1 VTHHLGLLLPAAYAS
16 RVADPAD
23 QSPPPSLA
31 YQAATA
37 TQEPAPRGT
46 PAEAFRLARRAFLKG
61 ERLDMSQLAAELG
74 VSRPTLYRWTGDR
87 DALLVDVIWSL
98 TEELLADATREAQG
112 KGPEYALSVTLGFLH
127 RTAAAAPLRVFLEN
141 DGERALRLVT
151 GRHAVHGRLAEA
163 VRRLIVDTEHRDGWQ
178 APLDPSTLS
187 YAIVRLGE
195 AFVYNDEINH
205 LEPDL
210 TSARD
215 TIARLIGAETS
226 RR

>member
-1 VTHHLGLLLPAAYAS
+1 MLAP
-16 RVADPAD
+16 VAAD
-23 QSPPPSLA
+23 QPPAPSLA
-31 YQAATA
+31 YQAATSA
-37 TQEPAPRGT
+37 EEPTPRAT
-46 PAEAFRLARRAFLKG
+46 PAEAFRLARRTFLKG
-61 ERLDMSQLAAELG
+61 ERLDMSQLATELG
-74 VSRPTLYRWTGDR
+74 ISRPTLYRWTGDR

-98 TEELLADATREAQG
+98 TEELLADAVKEAKG

-127 RTAAAAPLRVFLEN
+127 RTAAAGPLRVFLEN

-151 GRHAVHGRLAEA
+151 SRHAVHGRLVTA
-163 VRRLIVDTEHRDGWQ
+163 VHDLITTTESRDGWQ
-178 APLDPSTLS
+178 APLDPATLS

-210 TSARD
+210 GSARD
-215 TIARLIGAETS
+215 TIARLIGAKTT

>member
-1 VTHHLGLLLPAAYAS
+1 MLPPVAASANQP
-16 RVADPAD
+16 PA
-23 QSPPPSLA
+23 PSLA

-37 TQEPAPRGT
+37 AEDAAPRAT

-74 VSRPTLYRWTGDR
+74 ISRPTLYRWTGDR

-98 TEELLADATREAQG
+98 TEELLADSVKEAKG

-127 RTAAAAPLRVFLEN
+127 RTAAAGPLRVFLEN

-151 GRHAVHGRLAEA
+151 SRHHAVHGRLVAA
-163 VRRLIVDTEHRDGWQ
+163 VRDLITDTEARDGWQ
-178 APLDPSTLS
+178 APLDPATLS

-210 TSARD
+210 GSARD
-215 TIARLIGAETS
+215 TIARLIGAKTS
-226 RR
+226 AR

>member
-1 VTHHLGLLLPAAYAS
+1 MLAP
-16 RVADPAD
+16 VAAD
-23 QSPPPSLA
+23 QPPAPSLA

-37 TQEPAPRGT
+37 AEEPTPRAT

-74 VSRPTLYRWTGDR
+74 ISRPTLYRWTGDR

-98 TEELLADATREAQG
+98 TEELLADAVREAKG

-127 RTAAAAPLRVFLEN
+127 RTAAAGPLRVFLEN

-151 GRHAVHGRLAEA
+151 SRHHAVHPRLVAAVHDLITTTEA
-163 VRRLIVDTEHRDGWQ
+163 RDAWQ
-178 APLDPSTLS
+178 APLDPATLS

-210 TSARD
+210 GSARD
-215 TIARLIGAETS
+215 TIARLIGAQTS
-226 RR
+226 AR

>member
-1 VTHHLGLLLPAAYAS
+1 MLR
-16 RVADPAD
+16 RVAVPAN
-23 QSPPPSLA
+23 QPPAPSLA

-37 TQEPAPRGT
+37 TEAPTPRGT
-46 PAEAFRLARRAFLKG
+46 PAEAFRLARRSFLKG
-61 ERLDMSQLAAELG
+61 ERLDMSQLAQELG

-87 DALLVDVIWSL
+87 DGLLVDVIWSL
-98 TEELLADATREAQG
+98 TEELLADATREATG

-127 RTAAAAPLRVFLEN
+127 RTAAAGPLRVFLEN
-141 DGERALRLVT
+141 DGARALRLVT
-151 GRHAVHGRLAEA
+151 GRQAVHGRLVQA
-163 VRRLIVDTEHRDGWQ
+163 VHQLIADTERRDGWQ
-178 APLDPSTLS
+178 APLDPATLS

-215 TIARLIGAETS
+215 TIARLIGAKTT

>member
-1 VTHHLGLLLPAAYAS
+1 MRPAYAAV
-16 RVADPAD
+16 VAAPAN
-23 QSPPPSLA
+23 QPPAPSLA

-37 TQEPAPRGT
+37 AAESAPRAT

-61 ERLDMSQLAAELG
+61 ERLDMSQLAQELG
-74 VSRPTLYRWTGDR
+74 ISRPTLYRWTGDR

-98 TEELLADATREAQG
+98 TEELLADAVQEAKG

-127 RTAAAAPLRVFLEN
+127 RTAAAGPLRVFLEN

-151 GRHAVHGRLAEA
+151 SRHAVHGRLVQA
-163 VRRLIVDTEHRDGWQ
+163 VQELITTTEQRDGWQ
-178 APLDPSTLS
+178 APLDPATLS
-187 YAIVRLGE
+187 YAVVRLGE

-215 TIARLIGAETS
+215 TIARLIGAKTS

>member
-1 VTHHLGLLLPAAYAS
+1 
-16 RVADPAD
+16 
-23 QSPPPSLA
+23 
-31 YQAATA
+31 
-37 TQEPAPRGT
+37 
-46 PAEAFRLARRAFLKG
+46 KG
-61 ERLDMSQLAAELG
+61 ERLDMSQLAAELA

-87 DALLVDVIWSL
+87 DALLIDVIWSL
-98 TEELLADATREAQG
+98 TEELLADAVREAKG

-127 RTAAAAPLRVFLEN
+127 RTAAAGPLRVFLEN

-151 GRHAVHGRLAEA
+151 SRHAVHGRLVHALEG
-163 VRRLIVDTEHRDGWQ
+163 LIAGVEERDGWQ
-178 APLDPSTLS
+178 APLDPATLA

-205 LEPDL
+205 FEPDL

-215 TIARLIGAETS
+215 TIARLIGAKTT